1 MKLTLIRHGLTEGNI
16 RRLYY
21 GAMDLPLLPD
31 GIEALHALRDGGGYP
46 EAERYFTSGMTRTE
60 QTFAALYGDRPHG
73 TLPGMQEMRFGEFE
87 GKTYADLKDDPAF
100 RAWCSGDYE
109 NNVCPGGES
118 WNGLTDRALQALAP
132 ILAQEKDTVI
142 VAHGGVIG
150 GLMYR
155 WFPGMPHRFVWTPDP
170 GHGYQITFEDGKPV
184 SYCTIPEHG
193 TLGTDPDTK
202 IPLGD

>member
-46 EAERYFTSGMTRTE
+46 EAEQYFTSGMTRTE

-100 RAWCSGDYE
+100 RAWCEDAE
-109 NNVCPGGES
+109 HNVCPHGES
-118 WNGLTDRALQALAP
+118 VPQVLERSLRAIQPVLDAG
-132 ILAQEKDTVI
+132 EDTVCVI
-142 VAHGGVIG
+142 HGGVTS
-150 GLMYR
+150 GLMMH
-155 WFPGMPHRFVWTPDP
+155 WFGGTRYDYSPAPGTGV
-170 GHGYQITFEDGKPV
+170 QVTFRDGKPED
-184 SYCTIPEHG
+184 YIHIG
-193 TLGTDPDTK
+193 
-202 IPLGD
+202 

>member
-21 GAMDLPLLPD
+21 GAMDLPLLPE

-118 WNGLTDRALQALAP
+118 GSQATDRAARALRH
-132 ILAQEKDTVI
+132 I
-142 VAHGGVIG
+142 VARGRDAVCVIHGGIIC
-150 GLMYR
+150 GLLAR
-155 WFPGMPHRFVWTPDP
+155 WFGGTRFDYPCDP
-170 GHGYQITFEDGKPV
+170 GHGYIIEFDGETPS
-184 SYCTIPEHG
+184 SYSRI
-193 TLGTDPDTK
+193 
-202 IPLGD
+202 

>member
-1 MKLTLIRHGLTEGNI
+1 MTLTLIRHGLTEGNLK
-16 RRLYY
+16 RLYY
-21 GAMDLPLLPD
+21 GSTDLPLTET
-31 GIEALHALRDGGGYP
+31 GIAALHSDPPAAP
-46 EAERYFTSGMTRTE
+46 EAQDYYTSGMRRTE
-60 QTFAALYGDRPHG
+60 QTFAILFGERPHEIVRDLREIDFG
-73 TLPGMQEMRFGEFE
+73 HFEMRSYEE
-87 GKTYADLKDDPAF
+87 LKDDPEF
-100 RAWCSGDYE
+100 RHWCDECSEDA
-109 NNVCPGGES
+109 VCPGGES

-132 ILAQEKDTVI
+132 ILAQGKDTVI

-170 GHGYQITFEDGKPV
+170 GHGYQITFEGGKPV

-193 TLGTDPDTK
+193 TLGPDPNTK

>member
-60 QTFAALYGDRPHG
+60 QTFAALYGNRPHG

-100 RAWCSGDYE
+100 RASSSHTA
-109 NNVCPGGES
+109 V
-118 WNGLTDRALQALAP
+118 
-132 ILAQEKDTVI
+132 
-142 VAHGGVIG
+142 
-150 GLMYR
+150 
-155 WFPGMPHRFVWTPDP
+155 
-170 GHGYQITFEDGKPV
+170 
-184 SYCTIPEHG
+184 
-193 TLGTDPDTK
+193 
-202 IPLGD
+202 

>member
-46 EAERYFTSGMTRTE
+46 EAEQYFTSGMTRTE

-100 RAWCSGDYE
+100 RAWCRKQRLPRRRELERPDGPRAAGACPHSGA
-109 NNVCPGGES
+109 GE
-118 WNGLTDRALQALAP
+118 
-132 ILAQEKDTVI
+132 
-142 VAHGGVIG
+142 
-150 GLMYR
+150 
-155 WFPGMPHRFVWTPDP
+155 
-170 GHGYQITFEDGKPV
+170 GHGHRRARRCDRRADVPLVPRYAASLRLDTGPW
-184 SYCTIPEHG
+184 SR
-193 TLGTDPDTK
+193 LPDH
-202 IPLGD
+202 I

>member
-1 MKLTLIRHGLTEGNI
+1 
-16 RRLYY
+16 
-21 GAMDLPLLPD
+21 
-31 GIEALHALRDGGGYP
+31 
-46 EAERYFTSGMTRTE
+46 MTRTE

-170 GHGYQITFEDGKPV
+170 GHGYQITFEGGKPV

-193 TLGTDPDTK
+193 TLGPDPNTK

>member
-1 MKLTLIRHGLTEGNI
+1 MYKR
-16 RRLYY
+16 
-21 GAMDLPLLPD
+21 
-31 GIEALHALRDGGGYP
+31 
-46 EAERYFTSGMTRTE
+46 
-60 QTFAALYGDRPHG
+60 Q
-73 TLPGMQEMRFGEFE
+73 
-87 GKTYADLKDDPAF
+87 
-100 RAWCSGDYE
+100 
-109 NNVCPGGES
+109 
-118 WNGLTDRALQALAP
+118 LQALAP
-132 ILAQEKDTVI
+132 ILAQGKDTVI

-193 TLGTDPDTK
+193 TLGPDPDTK

>member
-1 MKLTLIRHGLTEGNI
+1 MRGAAGLLKGLVGKVGGLAAGVEAAHT
-16 RRLYY
+16 
-21 GAMDLPLLPD
+21 AVD
-31 GIEALHALRDGGGYP
+31 GI
-46 EAERYFTSGMTRTE
+46 
-60 QTFAALYGDRPHG
+60 
-73 TLPGMQEMRFGEFE
+73 
-87 GKTYADLKDDPAF
+87 
-100 RAWCSGDYE
+100 
-109 NNVCPGGES
+109 CPGGES

-132 ILAQEKDTVI
+132 ILAQGKDTVI

-193 TLGTDPDTK
+193 TLGPDPDTK